1 MVSIRLEWLLMNKNA
16 YPPKMSGFRKG
27 RSSIDNS
34 QLIVSKGYPVEEHTV
49 VTADGYVLNMQ
60 RIPRGRYEPDV
71 LRTNNSKPTVL
82 VVHALAVSSA
92 DFVMNFP
99 DQSLGFLLADA
110 GYDVWL
116 GNLRGNEYTSHVR
129 YKKFDRRF
137 WRFSFDEMIQYDT
150 PTMIDTVLRMTN
162 STKLLYIGFS
172 QGTQVLFGLL
182 ADQPK
187 YQQKAFMWI
196 CFRGSMAVRSPLSTA
211 AAIEVCGSPYTVSIC
226 LFLVELVNGVDLYQ
240 LNVTRLPVYAAH
252 SPSGTSVDNVYHFA
266 QLIRCKCFRKFNHGP
281 YLNKIV
287 YGSVVPPSYVVSN
300 VRVPVA
306 LYHSAG
312 DIYAVP
318 KDVARLEKE
327 LPNVVRS
334 IQVPDKHMTHYD
346 FALGMHAVDMVYND
360 MLELMAKYRGA

>member
-1 MVSIRLEWLLMNKNA
+1 MKLSKNI
-16 YPPKMSGFRKG
+16 YTKMG
-27 RSSIDNS
+27 RHNEKAS

-71 LRTNNSKPTVL
+71 LCTNNSKPAVL

-162 STKLLYIGFS
+162 STKLLYVGFS

-182 ADQPK
+182 ADQPE

-196 CFRGSMAVRSPLSTA
+196 FFRGSMAVRSPLSTT

-266 QLIRCKCFRKFNHGP
+266 QVMP
-281 YLNKIV
+281 
-287 YGSVVPPSYVVSN
+287 SSYVVSN

-346 FALGMHAVDMVYND
+346 FALGMHAADMVYND
-360 MLELMAKYRGA
+360 MLELMAKYRDA

>member
-1 MVSIRLEWLLMNKNA
+1 MHPSFLTLTDCLKLSALLCVFSITK
-16 YPPKMSGFRKG
+16 GFHFDADSLR
-27 RSSIDNS
+27 NVS

-49 VTADGYVLNMQ
+49 VTTDDYVLNMQ

-71 LRTNNSKPTVL
+71 LHTNNSKPAVL

-187 YQQKAFMWI
+187 YQQKRIVIF
-196 CFRGSMAVRSPLSTA
+196 
-211 AAIEVCGSPYTVSIC
+211 
-226 LFLVELVNGVDLYQ
+226 GVTKAS
-240 LNVTRLPVYAAH
+240 NFI
-252 SPSGTSVDNVYHFA
+252 SYHFDLLA
-266 QLIRCKCFRKFNHGP
+266 
-281 YLNKIV
+281 
-287 YGSVVPPSYVVSN
+287 
-300 VRVPVA
+300 
-306 LYHSAG
+306 
-312 DIYAVP
+312 
-318 KDVARLEKE
+318 
-327 LPNVVRS
+327 
-334 IQVPDKHMTHYD
+334 
-346 FALGMHAVDMVYND
+346 
-360 MLELMAKYRGA
+360 